1 MVFSDWLGSLSQ
13 TALLGSSTSFKPGTE
28 LLVPCMRFK
37 AYATQVWDS
46 ESRIAFALPQP
57 KTPERRRYPER
68 DRLLR
73 PQGRILLAS
82 SVGRLPAL
90 FGRVGAQFVVAI
102 GRWP

>member
-1 MVFSDWLGSLSQ
+1 MGFPKGQIL
-13 TALLGSSTSFKPGTE
+13 
-28 LLVPCMRFK
+28 
-37 AYATQVWDS
+37 QVWGS

-82 SVGRLPAL
+82 SVGRLPVL
-90 FGRVGAQFVVAI
+90 SGRVGARFVVAI
-102 GRWP
+102 GRLPC